1 MTKTW
6 ARPEPLI
13 EGHIKDVSIVAI
25 QDHLRSFREF
35 LGSKRSG
42 IYVLRKDENI
52 YYVGLASS
60 LRSRLPDHLSD
71 KHKGEWDRFD
81 LYVVRK
87 NKVKYLR
94 ELETLLIR
102 GAKPTGNL
110 TEPNFIRSKNLTK
123 KFKQALEKDIAG
135 LRRVSTTLRQ
145 VLTEFSEF
153 FHLNSLVC

>member
-1 MTKTW
+1 M
-6 ARPEPLI
+6 
-13 EGHIKDVSIVAI
+13 
-25 QDHLRSFREF
+25 
-35 LGSKRSG
+35 
-42 IYVLRKDENI
+42 LRKDENI

-110 TEPNFIRSKNLTK
+110 TEPNFIRSKNLTE

-135 LRRVSTTLRQ
+135 LFLG
-145 VLTEFSEF
+145 E
-153 FHLNSLVC
+153 